1 MGDTENPGGQV
12 YPFRG
17 GKDGNPPEGAPR
29 RLAAIVAGDIA
40 GYSRLMG
47 HDEEGTHARV
57 KRHRR
62 EIIEPAIAE
71 NHGRLVK
78 YTGDGF
84 LAMFDSPVEA
94 VRCAIVIQQTV
105 VGRNASLP
113 REQWIVYRIGVHLGD
128 VIVERDDIYGEGVNI
143 AARLEGI
150 AKPGELYVSGGV
162 YEQIKNKLVCAY
174 QALGDRQ
181 VKNIT
186 DPISVYR
193 VLPDPYALMTARK
206 GRRTVV
212 FVGLGILT
220 LAALGSALGF
230 YIWIRQLLVAYQAP
244 ATLQAPKTAVTTPAT
259 GPDLPLTAS
268 TPSAADAPSARSQ
281 AAAPRLPGAAPNA
294 PIRAAPSPV
303 APAVPSIPPV
313 SPPPASA
320 APATDGSSAR
330 SQAAAPNTPA
340 TVPDAL
346 TRASPSILP
355 NAPTAGVALPKMVSL
370 PGGTFAMGSNDD
382 PSEKPIHH
390 VTIKPFAISKYPIT
404 NREWKECVA
413 AKACDYMPVGN
424 DDAPVA
430 NVSWNDAHQFIQ
442 WLSNVALTEYRLP
455 SEAEWEYAAR
465 AGTQTKYWWGD
476 QLRSDLANCKGCAT
490 AYDPTQ
496 PLNVGSFRANPFG
509 LHDMGGNVDQWVEDC
524 WHKDYQ
530 GAPIDGSA
538 WIEKNCA
545 SHVIRS
551 GSWKNDIN
559 YVRPASRDHYDT
571 AVRYPTHGLRVATTP

>member
-1 MGDTENPGGQV
+1 VGDAEHPGGQI

-62 EIIEPAIAE
+62 EIIEPTIAE

-105 VGRNASLP
+105 VGRNASIP
-113 REQWIVYRIGVHLGD
+113 REQWILYRIGVHLGD

-150 AKPGELYVSGGV
+150 ANPGDLYVSGGV

-174 QALGDRQ
+174 QPLGDRQ

-186 DPISVYR
+186 DPVTVYR

-212 FVGLGILT
+212 LVGLGILMI
-220 LAALGSALGF
+220 AALGSAIGF
-230 YIWIRQLLVAYQAP
+230 YIWIRQLLVAYQQP
-244 ATLQAPKTAVTTPAT
+244 AAVQAPKTAFTTPAT
-259 GPDLPLTAS
+259 GPALPPTAS

-281 AAAPRLPGAAPNA
+281 AAAPSPPAAAPDA

-303 APAVPSIPPV
+303 APAVPST
-313 SPPPASA
+313 SPASPPASTP
-320 APATDGSSAR
+320 APSDASSAR
-330 SQAAAPNTPA
+330 PQAAAPSPPA
-340 TVPDAL
+340 A
-346 TRASPSILP
+346 AP
-355 NAPTAGVALPKMVSL
+355 NAPTRAAPSIVPNSPAVGLALPTMVSL

-382 PSEKPIHH
+382 PSEKPIHR
-390 VTIKPFAISKYPIT
+390 VTIKPFAISKFPIT

-413 AKACDYMPVGN
+413 AKGCDYVPVGN

-430 NVSWNDAHQFIQ
+430 NLSWNDARQFVE
-442 WLSNVALTEYRLP
+442 WLSKVTLKEYRLP

-465 AGTQTKYWWGD
+465 GGTQTKYWWGD
-476 QLRSDLANCKGCAT
+476 QLRSDLAYCKGCVA
-490 AYDPTQ
+490 AYDSTQ
-496 PLNVGSFRANPFG
+496 PLKVGSFRPNPFG
-509 LHDMGGNVDQWVEDC
+509 LHDMGGNIDQWVEDC

-551 GSWKNDIN
+551 GSWKNDTN
-559 YVRPASRDHYDT
+559 YVRPASRDRYDT